1 MPARGRVK
9 LAEAF
14 RGGAGFPDELFHFV
28 VKMPAEFESDVGIIL
43 DGLNVFFIGLRMK
56 EIRLHRRRIF
66 WMRAAFSP
74 GVTPLTFPASISAM
88 RRSVSVFHDSA
99 VPRDHDAVNQFRY
112 DLARQL
118 AGFFDNLIKRHR
130 HIGNGY
136 TSRFRP
142 QARVHAAE
150 TIEILCAFAP
160 LR

>member
-1 MPARGRVK
+1 MKQMIHSPAVLRAR
-9 LAEAF
+9 A
-14 RGGAGFPDELFHFV
+14 
-28 VKMPAEFESDVGIIL
+28 SDSSSG
-43 DGLNVFFIGLRMK
+43 
-56 EIRLHRRRIF
+56 
-66 WMRAAFSP
+66 
-74 GVTPLTFPASISAM
+74 TPLTFPDSISAI

-136 TSRFRP
+136 TSRFQP

>member
-14 RGGAGFPDELFHFV
+14 RVGADFAKQPLHFALKTHAEFRRNPGIITNRSGKFLVRLGMKQMIHSPAILRARARDSSSGTPSTFPD
-28 VKMPAEFESDVGIIL
+28 
-43 DGLNVFFIGLRMK
+43 
-56 EIRLHRRRIF
+56 
-66 WMRAAFSP
+66 
-74 GVTPLTFPASISAM
+74 SISAI
-88 RRSVSVFHDSA
+88 RRSVSVFHDSD